1 METKVGEQ
9 LKTLR
14 ESKNIS
20 LKTVSQKSKI
30 GLSLLQHLEADEY
43 DRLPNKIYVLG
54 FIKTY
59 AAILNVDEK
68 PLTAA
73 FESNFQTQEPIQN
86 IKFAPVPGEAKKN
99 PIPTLVM
106 TSVVSGLI
114 CFGGIFFI
122 YKNSQKKLAEFKKPV
137 PSIKVVAKAPPKIV
151 EPVVKEVPPPVVEK
165 VQAETFTFKKDEK
178 ALIETHLPINIQNS
192 MVEGKQNL
200 FLKAY
205 KDSSWITY
213 KIDNEPIRKFILEKD
228 KTLLLRGDEIRLFIG
243 NVNAT
248 LIFINNRPLEVISK
262 SGVKSLI
269 FPEKNKDKYKVPFFV
284 FKEDG
289 TVTTSEETATTN

>member
-1 METKVGEQ
+1 MEKKVGEQ
-9 LKTLR
+9 LRILR

-20 LKTVSQKSKI
+20 LKTISQKSKI
-30 GLSLLQHLEADEY
+30 GLSMLQMLEADEY
-43 DRLPNKIYVLG
+43 DKLPNKIYVVG

-59 AAILNVDEK
+59 ASILNIDPK
-68 PLTAA
+68 PLVEAY
-73 FESNFQTQEPIQN
+73 ESTFKIEEPVQN
-86 IKFAPVPGEAKKN
+86 LKFAPVPGEAKKN
-99 PIPTLVM
+99 PVPTLVM
-106 TSVVSGLI
+106 TSVVSGLL

-137 PSIKVVAKAPPKIV
+137 PVVKIVKKAPPKIE
-151 EPVVKEVPPPVVEK
+151 EPAPEVEK
-165 VQAETFTFKKDEK
+165 VPVKVEDPYTFKKDEK
-178 ALIETHLPINIQNS
+178 TLIESHLPVNIQNS

-205 KDSSWITY
+205 KDDTWITY

-269 FPEKNKDKYKVPFFV
+269 FPEKNKDKYKLPFFV

-289 TVTTSEETATTN
+289 TVTTSEEVQKTN

>member
-68 PLTAA
+68 PLIAA
-73 FESNFQTQEPIQN
+73 FESNFQTKEPVQN

-137 PSIKVVAKAPPKIV
+137 PVIKVVEKAPPKI
-151 EPVVKEVPPPVVEK
+151 EAPVVKEVPPPPVE
-165 VQAETFTFKKDEK
+165 ELYSFKKDEK
-178 ALIETHLPINIQNS
+178 TLIETHLPINIQNS

-213 KIDNEPIRKFILEKD
+213 KIDSEPIRKFILEKD

-289 TVTTSEETATTN
+289 TVTTSEETVKTN

>member
-9 LKTLR
+9 LRTLR

-43 DRLPNKIYVLG
+43 YLLPNKIYVLG

-59 AAILNVDEK
+59 AVILNVDEK
-68 PLTAA
+68 PLIAA
-73 FESNFQTQEPIQN
+73 YESTFKKEEPVQN
-86 IKFAPVPGEAKKN
+86 IKFAPVPGEAKRN
-99 PIPTLVM
+99 PVPTLIM
-106 TSVVSGLI
+106 TSVVSGLL
-114 CFGGIFFI
+114 CFGGILFI
-122 YKNSQKKLAEFKKPV
+122 YKNSQKKLAELKKPLPV
-137 PSIKVVAKAPPKIV
+137 IKVVEKAPPKIEV
-151 EPVVKEVPPPVVEK
+151 PVVKEVVPPPVE
-165 VQAETFTFKKDEK
+165 ELYSFKKDEK
-178 ALIETHLPINIQNS
+178 ALVEAHVPLNIQNS
-192 MVEGKQNL
+192 VVEGKQNL

-248 LIFINNRPLEVISK
+248 LIFLNNRPLEIISK

-289 TVTTSEETATTN
+289 TVSTSEEIPKTN

>member
-1 METKVGEQ
+1 MENKVGEQ
-9 LKTLR
+9 LRILR

-20 LKTVSQKSKI
+20 LKTISQKSKI
-30 GLSLLQHLEADEY
+30 GLSLLQMLEADEY
-43 DRLPNKIYVLG
+43 DKLPNKIYVVG

-59 AAILNVDEK
+59 ASILNVDAK
-68 PLTAA
+68 PLIEAY
-73 FESNFQTQEPIQN
+73 ESTFKIEEPVQN
-86 IKFAPVPGEAKKN
+86 LKFAPVPGEAKKN

-106 TSVVSGLI
+106 TSVVSGLL

-122 YKNSQKKLAEFKKPV
+122 YKNSQKKLAELKKPV
-137 PSIKVVAKAPPKIV
+137 PVVKIVEKAPPIIIE
-151 EPVVKEVPPPVVEK
+151 EPKPAPVVEK
-165 VQAETFTFKKDEK
+165 APVKVEDPYTFKKDEK
-178 ALIETHLPINIQNS
+178 TLIEAHLPVNIQNS

-200 FLKAY
+200 FLKAL
-205 KDSSWITY
+205 KDDTWITY
-213 KIDNEPIRKFILEKD
+213 KIDNEPIRKFILEMD

-248 LIFINNRPLEVISK
+248 IIFINNRPLEVISK

-269 FPEKNKDKYKVPFFV
+269 FPEKNKDKYKLPFFV

-289 TVTTSEETATTN
+289 TVTTSEEVQKTN